1 MSIPPPSSASP
12 SKFHPPYNGAGSSS
26 AFTPRGPVPSLDP
39 THNGSSSSA
48 AIDITSDTIPSP
60 PKYEPK
66 QPIFI
71 GAITTECFM
80 LYPTPVVYLG
90 GHSQDPN
97 ERLELAHSRG
107 AEFLKV
113 KLKVRFP
120 EILNWSLTFSSAKP
134 APSQNMVLNGPCL
147 RPMSFKSLHPI
158 S

>member
-113 KLKVRFP
+113 KLKVGCRG
-120 EILNWSLTFSSAKP
+120 L
-134 APSQNMVLNGPCL
+134 
-147 RPMSFKSLHPI
+147 
-158 S
+158 